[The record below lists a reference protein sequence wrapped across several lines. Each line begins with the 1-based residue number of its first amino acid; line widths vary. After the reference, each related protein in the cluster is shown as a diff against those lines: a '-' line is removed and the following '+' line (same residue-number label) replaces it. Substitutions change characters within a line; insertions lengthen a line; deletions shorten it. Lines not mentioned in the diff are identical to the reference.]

1 MLCITIEKGELYDS
15 KNNIFVPV
23 PETKLQ
29 LEHSLISLTK
39 WESKWHKPFLSSE
52 KTKEEILD
60 YIRCM
65 VVGKEIDMSILKR
78 LTSDDVKKIQ
88 QYIDDPMT
96 ATTIYT
102 VGQNKKK
109 KSINKDVITNEV
121 LYYYMASNQ
130 IPFECEKWHLNRLL
144 TLLEVFAVK
153 NDKDNKMSKR
163 QTLQHNA
170 KINAARRA
178 AMKKSK

>member
-15 KNNIFVPV
+15 KNRIFVQV

-52 KTKEEILD
+52 KSQEETLD

-65 VVGKEIDMSILKR
+65 VVGKEIDPIILKQLKR
-78 LTSDDVKKIQ
+78 EDIKKIQ
-88 QYIDDPMT
+88 QYIDNPMT

-102 VGQNKKK
+102 IGNNK
-109 KSINKDVITNEV
+109 KSINKGIITNEV

-170 KINAARRA
+170 KLNAARRA
-178 AMKKSK
+178 AIKKSK